1 MFRGGAMEEWALEL
15 LKNNKLSDLDVDN
28 IVEKVKLND
37 VAFSKESKE
46 TSATS
51 EAGRLVRYWM

>member
-1 MFRGGAMEEWALEL
+1 MPEWALEL

-28 IVEKVKLND
+28 IVEKVKSND

-46 TSATS
+46 ISATS
-51 EAGRLVRYWM
+51 EDKLRRYNM